1 MGVILLIKMKAK
13 AEITLFDDG
22 DFKIENNARFK
33 KVINHIK
40 EEHRKIFWK
49 NHIKQKEKKQNVRK
63 M

>member
-1 MGVILLIKMKAK
+1 MKAK